1 MLTEKL
7 TRGDSIALT
16 KGLLIAAWR
25 FCHNELALSVSH
37 SLASSPKGR
46 ALSPSLKPL
55 RRYHDRP
62 EQRGDIRH
70 QHRDPHLPAG
80 GTLNENC
87 PRRAGRHQHQR
98 HHRPD
103 PERPQD
109 VLPVS
114 VVVIDARDVDVERTL
129 CKVADAVLVVV
140 AGQSLGHPEHGIRP
154 VDDAENHTDDE
165 QSQRSLDVGQS
176 RRPDGQR
183 FCDAQHAADDIHRQI
198 LLRPRLTA
206 LRRLCRKGQRLADE
220 VFGLLA
226 GEALFLLY
234 PASLQKLG
242 HRHVQLLGQR
252 HQQRDVRHTQSR
264 FP

>member
-1 MLTEKL
+1 M
-7 TRGDSIALT
+7 
-16 KGLLIAAWR
+16 
-25 FCHNELALSVSH
+25 
-37 SLASSPKGR
+37 
-46 ALSPSLKPL
+46 
-55 RRYHDRP
+55 
-62 EQRGDIRH
+62 
-70 QHRDPHLPAG
+70 
-80 GTLNENC
+80 
-87 PRRAGRHQHQR
+87 
-98 HHRPD
+98 
-103 PERPQD
+103 ERP
-109 VLPVS
+109 
-114 VVVIDARDVDVERTL
+114 L

-140 AGQSLGHPEHGIRP
+140 AGQGLDQPEHGIGPERHTAHHAEDEHHLRP
-154 VDDAENHTDDE
+154 FG
-165 QSQRSLDVGQS
+165 VGQS

-252 HQQRDVRHTQSR
+252 HQQRDVRHTQSP
-264 FP
+264 FPLADGLVGHVQRRGKLLLGHPLFSAQLCQKMAECGLVQFVHIFCLLAGVCRPFLALLYRAAPSRATDGW

>member
-62 EQRGDIRH
+62 EQRGDIHH
-70 QHRDPHLPAG
+70 QHRAQHLPAG
-80 GTLNENC
+80 GAFKQDS

-98 HHRPD
+98 RHRPD
-103 PERPQD
+103 PERPHD
-109 VLPVS
+109 MLPVA
-114 VVVIDARDVDVERTL
+114 VVVIDARDVERTL
-129 CKVADAVLVVV
+129 CKVVDAVLVVV
-140 AGQSLGHPEHGIRP
+140 AGQGLGHPEHGIGP

-176 RRPDGQR
+176 RRPDSQR
-183 FCDAQHAADDIHRQI
+183 SGDAQHAADDIHRQI

-206 LRRLCRKGQRLADE
+206 LRRLCRKGQRFADE

>member
-1 MLTEKL
+1 M
-7 TRGDSIALT
+7 
-16 KGLLIAAWR
+16 
-25 FCHNELALSVSH
+25 
-37 SLASSPKGR
+37 
-46 ALSPSLKPL
+46 
-55 RRYHDRP
+55 
-62 EQRGDIRH
+62 
-70 QHRDPHLPAG
+70 
-80 GTLNENC
+80 
-87 PRRAGRHQHQR
+87 
-98 HHRPD
+98 
-103 PERPQD
+103 
-109 VLPVS
+109 LPVA

-140 AGQSLGHPEHGIRP
+140 AGQGLGHPEHGIGP
-154 VDDAENHTDDE
+154 VDDAENHIDDE

-183 FCDAQHAADDIHRQI
+183 SGDAQHTADDIHRQI

-226 GEALFLLY
+226 GEAPLLLY

-252 HQQRDVRHTQSR
+252 HQQRDVRHTQSPFPLADGLVGHVQRRGKLLLGHPLFSAQLCQKMAECGLVQFVHIFCLLAGVCRPFSGLIIPGRILPRNRRAVESSSLR
-264 FP
+264 FFYEKAPHSFPCGASPFYIDRPKGRATR

>member
-1 MLTEKL
+1 M
-7 TRGDSIALT
+7 
-16 KGLLIAAWR
+16 
-25 FCHNELALSVSH
+25 
-37 SLASSPKGR
+37 
-46 ALSPSLKPL
+46 
-55 RRYHDRP
+55 
-62 EQRGDIRH
+62 
-70 QHRDPHLPAG
+70 
-80 GTLNENC
+80 
-87 PRRAGRHQHQR
+87 
-98 HHRPD
+98 
-103 PERPQD
+103 
-109 VLPVS
+109 
-114 VVVIDARDVDVERTL
+114 DVERTL

-140 AGQSLGHPEHGIRP
+140 AGQGLGHPEHGIRP

-252 HQQRDVRHTQSR
+252 HQQRDVRHTQSP
-264 FP
+264 FPLADGLVGHVQRRGKLLLGHPLFSAQLGQKMAECGLVQFVHTFCLLAGVCRPFLALLYRAAPSRATDGR

>member
-1 MLTEKL
+1 MGKMCI
-7 TRGDSIALT
+7 R
-16 KGLLIAAWR
+16 
-25 FCHNELALSVSH
+25 
-37 SLASSPKGR
+37 
-46 ALSPSLKPL
+46 
-55 RRYHDRP
+55 DR
-62 EQRGDIRH
+62 
-70 QHRDPHLPAG
+70 HLPAG
-80 GTLNENC
+80 SALEQNS

-98 HHRPD
+98 RHRPD
-103 PERPQD
+103 PERLQD
-109 VLPVS
+109 MLPVA
-114 VVVIDARDVDVERTL
+114 VVVVHPRDVDVERTL

-140 AGQSLGHPEHGIRP
+140 AGQGLGHPEHGIGP

-176 RRPDGQR
+176 RRPDGQC

-226 GEALFLLY
+226 GEAPLLLY

-242 HRHVQLLGQR
+242 HRHVQDVYKRQGKMKTRLEYRLLKNEWQGQ
-252 HQQRDVRHTQSR
+252 Q
-264 FP
+264 